1 MVQRLS
7 GDCSAKPLL
16 MGPETTSMSTALILP
31 ETMAT
36 VQQQH
41 DGSNYLTLLPPI
53 NAGGEGRM
61 GGSCIP
67 IIEEPSTPEQSCA
80 EMVTDHP
87 LPDIEDVPFR
97 EHIENLSAETVSLS
111 SKDEEGQLVVQITPK
126 PILAVESDAF
136 KAELLKLKADLDMD
150 NDDVPMLMDTS
161 FSLSQTIT
169 QNETTRPPS
178 VIELDDGDIVINELV
193 ESTIILQSS
202 EDSNIIPSQEL
213 ILLPPHACRLPAP
226 ELKNIHRLRT
236 VHYV

>member
-36 VQQQH
+36 TVQQQH

-53 NAGGEGRM
+53 NAAGEGRV

-67 IIEEPSTPEQSCA
+67 IIEEPSTP

-97 EHIENLSAETVSLS
+97 EHIENLSAETASLF

-150 NDDVPMLMDTS
+150 NDDVPMLIDTS

-169 QNETTRPPS
+169 QNETTKPPS
-178 VIELDDGDIVINELV
+178 VIELDDGDIMIDELV
-193 ESTIILQSS
+193 ESTTILQSS

>member
-1 MVQRLS
+1 
-7 GDCSAKPLL
+7 
-16 MGPETTSMSTALILP
+16 MGSETTSMSTALILP
-31 ETMAT
+31 ETMATT

-53 NAGGEGRM
+53 NAAGEGRV

-80 EMVTDHP
+80 EMVTDHL

-97 EHIENLSAETVSLS
+97 EHIENLSAETASLF
-111 SKDEEGQLVVQITPK
+111 SKDEEELVVQITPK

-169 QNETTRPPS
+169 QNETTKPPS
-178 VIELDDGDIVINELV
+178 VIELDDGDIMINELV
-193 ESTIILQSS
+193 ESTTILQSS

>member
-31 ETMAT
+31 EMMAT

-53 NAGGEGRM
+53 IAGGEGRV

-97 EHIENLSAETVSLS
+97 EHIENLSAETVSLF
-111 SKDEEGQLVVQITPK
+111 SKDVEGQLVVQITPK

-178 VIELDDGDIVINELV
+178 VIELDDGDIMINELV
-193 ESTIILQSS
+193 ESTTILQSS

>member
-31 ETMAT
+31 EMMAT

-53 NAGGEGRM
+53 IAGGEGRV

-97 EHIENLSAETVSLS
+97 EHIENLSAETVSLF
-111 SKDEEGQLVVQITPK
+111 SKDVEGQLVVQITPK

-178 VIELDDGDIVINELV
+178 VIELDDGDIMINELV
-193 ESTIILQSS
+193 ESTTILQSS

-213 ILLPPHACRLPAP
+213 ILLPPHACCLPAP